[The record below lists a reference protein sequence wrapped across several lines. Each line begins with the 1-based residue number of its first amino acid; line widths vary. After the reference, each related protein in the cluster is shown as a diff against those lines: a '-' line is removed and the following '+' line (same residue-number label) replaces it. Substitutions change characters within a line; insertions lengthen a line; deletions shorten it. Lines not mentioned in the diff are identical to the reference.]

1 MVTVNY
7 LLMLGVATVLTLLL
21 ALASHA
27 AHAYLEAYPD
37 LCQDRQLPHR
47 SPDGRFDG
55 ADYDDMGYWEFASLR
70 NYALHAVGGI
80 LLVWGPGLWYWDRQ
94 EFALG
99 EVCSFV
105 GRIAIT
111 PLFCA

>member
-55 ADYDDMGYWEFASLR
+55 ADY
-70 NYALHAVGGI
+70 ALHAVGGI